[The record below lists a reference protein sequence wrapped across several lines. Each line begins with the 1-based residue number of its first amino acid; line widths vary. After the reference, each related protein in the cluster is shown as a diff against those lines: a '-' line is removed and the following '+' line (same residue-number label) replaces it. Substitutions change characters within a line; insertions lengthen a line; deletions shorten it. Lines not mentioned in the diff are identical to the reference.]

1 MMIDSRSSSSSL
13 LFSTNQR
20 ASFNT
25 LLLPIPSIPAVDLLI
40 PIFRSFLVMDEFAK
54 RKEKKKEK
62 QQEW

>member
-40 PIFRSFLVMDEFAK
+40 PIFRSFLVMEEFA
-54 RKEKKKEK
+54 KKEK